1 MKDKAQSNIDLA
13 TRLLNDGDNYSANA
27 SIHCS
32 YYAVVQYMKHML
44 ASDPLRPISLRD
56 QDANAGGADSH
67 NYLITETARRLSQ
80 SAKCRRSF
88 QQRVRNLKQLRVVAD
103 YKSTVLDQRE
113 GKRCL
118 EEAKSLI
125 KQFEDYLEA
134 S

>member
-13 TRLLNDGDNYSANA
+13 TRLLNDGDDYSANA

-32 YYAVVQYMKHML
+32 YYAVVQYMKHTL
-44 ASDPLRPISLRD
+44 ASDPLRPISLSD
-56 QDANAGGADSH
+56 QDANARRAGSH
-67 NYLITETARRLSQ
+67 NYLITETATRLSQ
-80 SAKCRRSF
+80 DATCQLAFRR
-88 QQRVRNLKQLRVVAD
+88 RVRNLKQLRVVAD
-103 YKSTVLDQRE
+103 YKSDIVRQCDGE
-113 GKRCL
+113 RCL

>member
-13 TRLLNDGDNYSANA
+13 TRLLNDEDDYSANA

-32 YYAVVQYMKHML
+32 YYAVVQYMKHTL

-56 QDANAGGADSH
+56 QDANAGGVGSH
-67 NYLITETARRLSQ
+67 NYLITETATRLSQ
-80 SAKCRRSF
+80 DVTCQLAFRR
-88 QQRVRNLKQLRVVAD
+88 RVRNLKQLRVVAD
-103 YKSTVLDQRE
+103 YKSTVLGQRK

>member
-13 TRLLNDGDNYSANA
+13 TRLLNDGDDYSANA

-32 YYAVVQYMKHML
+32 YYAVVQYMKHTL
-44 ASDPLRPISLRD
+44 ASDPLSPISLRD
-56 QDANAGGADSH
+56 QDANAAGAGSH
-67 NYLITETARRLSQ
+67 SYLITETASRLSQ
-80 SAKCRRSF
+80 SARCRHSF
-88 QQRVRNLKQLRVVAD
+88 RQRVRNLKQLRVVAD
-103 YKSTVLDQRE
+103 YSSTIVGQRD

>member
-13 TRLLNDGDNYSANA
+13 TRLLNDGDDYSANA

-32 YYAVVQYMKHML
+32 YYAVVQYMKHTL
-44 ASDPLRPISLRD
+44 ASDPLSPISLRD
-56 QDANAGGADSH
+56 QDANAAGAGSH
-67 NYLITETARRLSQ
+67 NYLITETASRLSQ
-80 SAKCRRSF
+80 SARCRHSF
-88 QQRVRNLKQLRVVAD
+88 RQRVRNLKQLRVVAD
-103 YKSTVLDQRE
+103 YSSTIVGQRD

-125 KQFEDYLEA
+125 KQFEVYLEA

>member
-13 TRLLNDGDNYSANA
+13 TRLLNDGDDYSANA

-32 YYAVVQYMKHML
+32 YYAVVQYMKHTL
-44 ASDPLRPISLRD
+44 ASDSLRPISLID
-56 QDANAGGADSH
+56 QDANAGGAGSH
-67 NYLITETARRLSQ
+67 NYPITETATRLSQ
-80 SAKCRRSF
+80 DATCQLAFRR
-88 QQRVRNLKQLRVVAD
+88 RVRNLKQLRVVAD
-103 YKSTVLDQRE
+103 YKSDIVGQSDGE
-113 GKRCL
+113 KCL

>member
-13 TRLLNDGDNYSANA
+13 TRLLNDGDDYSANA

-32 YYAVVQYMKHML
+32 YYAVVQYMKHTL
-44 ASDPLRPISLRD
+44 ASDSLRPISLID
-56 QDANAGGADSH
+56 QDANAGGVGSN
-67 NYLITETARRLSQ
+67 NYLITETATRLSQ
-80 SAKCRRSF
+80 DATCQLAFRR
-88 QQRVRNLKQLRVVAD
+88 RVRNLKQLRVVAD
-103 YKSTVLDQRE
+103 YKSDIVGQSDGE
-113 GKRCL
+113 KCL

>member
-13 TRLLNDGDNYSANA
+13 TRLLNDGDDYSANA

-44 ASDPLRPISLRD
+44 DSDPLRPISLRD
-56 QDANAGGADSH
+56 QDANAGGAGSH
-67 NYLITETARRLSQ
+67 NYLITETATRLSQ
-80 SAKCRRSF
+80 DATCQQVFR
-88 QQRVRNLKQLRVVAD
+88 QRVRNLKQLRVVAD
-103 YKSTVLDQRE
+103 YKSTVLGQRE

>member
-13 TRLLNDGDNYSANA
+13 TRLLNDGDDYSANA

-32 YYAVVQYMKHML
+32 YYAVVQYMKHTL
-44 ASDPLRPISLRD
+44 ASDPLSPISLRD
-56 QDANAGGADSH
+56 QDANAAGAGSH
-67 NYLITETARRLSQ
+67 NYLITETASRLSQ
-80 SAKCRRSF
+80 SARGRHSF
-88 QQRVRNLKQLRVVAD
+88 RQRVRNLKQLRVVAD
-103 YKSTVLDQRE
+103 YSSTIVGQRD

>member
-13 TRLLNDGDNYSANA
+13 TRLLNDGDDYSANA

-32 YYAVVQYMKHML
+32 YYAVVQYMKHTL
-44 ASDPLRPISLRD
+44 ASDPLSPISLRD
-56 QDANAGGADSH
+56 QDANAAGAGSH
-67 NYLITETARRLSQ
+67 NYLITETASRLSQ
-80 SAKCRRSF
+80 SARCRHSF
-88 QQRVRNLKQLRVVAD
+88 LQRVRNLKQLRVVAD
-103 YKSTVLDQRE
+103 YSSTIVGQRE

>member
-13 TRLLNDGDNYSANA
+13 TRLLNDGDDYSANA

-32 YYAVVQYMKHML
+32 YYAVVQYMKHTL
-44 ASDPLRPISLRD
+44 ASDSLRPISQID
-56 QDANAGGADSH
+56 QDANAGGAGSH
-67 NYLITETARRLSQ
+67 NYLITETATRLSQ
-80 SAKCRRSF
+80 DATCQLAFRR
-88 QQRVRNLKQLRVVAD
+88 RVRNLKQLRVVAD
-103 YKSTVLDQRE
+103 YKSDIVGQSDGE
-113 GKRCL
+113 KCL

>member
-13 TRLLNDGDNYSANA
+13 TRLLNDGDDYSANA

-32 YYAVVQYMKHML
+32 YYAVVQYMKHTL
-44 ASDPLRPISLRD
+44 ASDPLSPISLRD
-56 QDANAGGADSH
+56 QDANAAGAGSH
-67 NYLITETARRLSQ
+67 NYLITETASRLSQ
-80 SAKCRRSF
+80 SARCRHSF
-88 QQRVRNLKQLRVVAD
+88 RQRVRNLKQLRVVAD
-103 YKSTVLDQRE
+103 YSSTIVGQRD